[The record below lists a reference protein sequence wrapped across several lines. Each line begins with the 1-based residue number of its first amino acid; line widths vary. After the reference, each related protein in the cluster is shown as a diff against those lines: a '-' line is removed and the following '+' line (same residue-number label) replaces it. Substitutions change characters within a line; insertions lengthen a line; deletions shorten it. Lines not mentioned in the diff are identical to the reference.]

1 MFLTAFILKCVA
13 YFNHQN
19 REGSYEGNEIAF
31 IARYVMKLNVN
42 NNNFCSKISQSLECI
57 YICIQNEIC

>member
-42 NNNFCSKISQSLECI
+42 NNNFRSKVS
-57 YICIQNEIC
+57 